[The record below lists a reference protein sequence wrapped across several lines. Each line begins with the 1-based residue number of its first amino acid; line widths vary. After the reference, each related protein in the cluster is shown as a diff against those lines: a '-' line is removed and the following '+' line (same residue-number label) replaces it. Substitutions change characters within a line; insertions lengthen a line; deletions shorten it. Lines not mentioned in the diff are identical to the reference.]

1 LQQLAMP
8 STALLVFLFL
18 IVVIAGVGIYL
29 FVRFLYMG
37 LEAAAREK
45 FPVGTVLGVAV
56 LGVIALVCVSAVAY
70 GLSIG
75 QTGSIETIQDEQ
87 LAQEE
92 QQPTEENQPAQN
104 EQPPTEE
111 EQAAQGEQAILET
124 QAAQEAQADQVTAGT
139 VGVVSNSQGLGILA
153 TIASAAVG
161 GIAGVLVQRQ

>member
-1 LQQLAMP
+1 
-8 STALLVFLFL
+8 
-18 IVVIAGVGIYL
+18 
-29 FVRFLYMG
+29 
-37 LEAAAREK
+37 
-45 FPVGTVLGVAV
+45 VLGVAV

-92 QQPTEENQPAQN
+92 QQPAQN

-111 EQAAQGEQAILET
+111 GQAAQGEQAALET

>member
-92 QQPTEENQPAQN
+92 QQPAQN

-111 EQAAQGEQAILET
+111 GQAAQGEQAALET

>member
-1 LQQLAMP
+1 MQQLAMP

-75 QTGSIETIQDEQ
+75 QTGSIETIQAEQ

-92 QQPTEENQPAQN
+92 QQPAQN

-111 EQAAQGEQAILET
+111 GQAAQGEQAALET

>member
-1 LQQLAMP
+1 VQQLAMP

-92 QQPTEENQPAQN
+92 QQPAQN

-111 EQAAQGEQAILET
+111 GQAAQGEQAVLET

>member
-1 LQQLAMP
+1 MP

-92 QQPTEENQPAQN
+92 QQPAQN

-111 EQAAQGEQAILET
+111 GQAAQGEQAALET